1 MLKMTDIKLELI
13 TDMFQ
18 FIEKGMGARQQFIY
32 RKPIRKSKQQIRKN
46 YDKNKDLKYILY
58 LDANNV
64 NGWAMSQY
72 LPSGGFKRMTE
83 KEIEKLNLLK
93 YTEDSKKGLILD
105 VDLEYP

>member
-1 MLKMTDIKLELI
+1 M
-13 TDMFQ
+13 
-18 FIEKGMGARQQFIY
+18 
-32 RKPIRKSKQQIRKN
+32 
-46 YDKNKDLKYILY
+46 Y
-58 LDANNV
+58 LHANNV

-72 LPSGGFKRMTE
+72 LPSDGFKRMTE